1 MTFNFFW
8 EFYCINA
15 RKNKSRNRGRRCEM
29 SEKEKRITEL
39 HNLVC
44 NLRNKVLETTPTL
57 DLQEITFVKEML
69 GVELIFL
76 FSSEPLENSVSDS

>member
-1 MTFNFFW
+1 MN
-8 EFYCINA
+8 
-15 RKNKSRNRGRRCEM
+15 
-29 SEKEKRITEL
+29 EKEKRITEL

-69 GVELIFL
+69 GVELMFL
-76 FSSEPLENSVSDS
+76 FSSEPLENNISDS

>member
-1 MTFNFFW
+1 MN
-8 EFYCINA
+8 
-15 RKNKSRNRGRRCEM
+15 
-29 SEKEKRITEL
+29 EKEKRITEL

-69 GVELIFL
+69 GVKLMFL
-76 FSSEPLENSVSDS
+76 FSSEPFENSVSELNTS

>member
-1 MTFNFFW
+1 MN
-8 EFYCINA
+8 
-15 RKNKSRNRGRRCEM
+15 
-29 SEKEKRITEL
+29 EKEKRITEL

-69 GVELIFL
+69 GGGINVFIF
-76 FSSEPLENSVSDS
+76 

>member
-1 MTFNFFW
+1 MN
-8 EFYCINA
+8 
-15 RKNKSRNRGRRCEM
+15 
-29 SEKEKRITEL
+29 EKEKRITEL

-76 FSSEPLENSVSDS
+76 FSSEPLENSVSDRGQK

>member
-1 MTFNFFW
+1 MKK
-8 EFYCINA
+8 CQA
-15 RKNKSRNRGRRCEM
+15 RRCEM
-29 SEKEKRITEL
+29 NEKEKRITEL

-69 GVELIFL
+69 GVELMFL
-76 FSSEPLENSVSDS
+76 FSSEPLENSVSELNTS

>member
-1 MTFNFFW
+1 MQIRLTK
-8 EFYCINA
+8 
-15 RKNKSRNRGRRCEM
+15 RKQNSKEKEGGVRVD
-29 SEKEKRITEL
+29 KEKRITEL

-69 GVELIFL
+69 GVELMFL

>member
-1 MTFNFFW
+1 MN
-8 EFYCINA
+8 
-15 RKNKSRNRGRRCEM
+15 
-29 SEKEKRITEL
+29 EKEKRITEL
-39 HNLVC
+39 HSLVC
-44 NLRNKVLETTPTL
+44 DLRNKVLETTPTL